1 MLGEKIAEQ
10 RKKLGLSQE
19 ELAEELNIS
28 RSTLAGYEAENKKP
42 SYKVLGRMA
51 EYFGVT
57 TDYLLE
63 LEGEGNTMLGNRI
76 TELRKAC
83 DMSQKELGEKLGVS
97 ASAIGMYEQGR
108 REPSNAM
115 MIAME
120 KLFGVTVDY
129 LLGVTDTLETGIRN
143 CGNTIKELRTEAG
156 MTQEELG
163 KLLNVQ
169 NAAVSKYESGKI
181 PLTGETLLKLS
192 KIFNVSTDYL
202 LGAEERAVMEPEEN
216 EPETG
221 TALKFGNRLRELRV
235 SEGITQLQMA
245 VILDTSKSN
254 ISKYEAGTV
263 EPGMETINE
272 IARFFEV
279 TTDYLFGMETG
290 GNTMIGG
297 KIADL
302 RKELGLNQEELAERL
317 NVKQPTVANW
327 ELDRREP
334 DLETVKKI
342 ASLFGVTTDYLLGL
356 AKGGNTML
364 GKRINELRRASGMT
378 QEEFGKKLGVIKQTV
393 SSWENDLSEPNHA
406 ATVTIAK
413 LFGVTTDYLLGA
425 EEGGNTMLGKRI
437 NELRKSSGMT
447 QEELGKKLGVVK
459 STISLWESDSSEP
472 NHAATIALAKLF
484 GVTTDYLLG
493 AEGDAMGTEE
503 KINEIAQRVGR
514 NIRSIREQ
522 AGLSQRDFAEGFGVS
537 NGAVGMWETG
547 KRQPDL
553 NMLIQIA
560 HFGGTNLDDLVM
572 KDLTPPVPLYVR
584 NMVYLRKK
592 RGYSQGELAT
602 VLGLQGASS
611 IDLVESGKCE
621 LPVSKL
627 VHLAEF
633 FGVTMDQ
640 ITRQDL
646 SQEVSE
652 CRQQ

>member
-1 MLGEKIAEQ
+1 MLGERIAEQ

-19 ELAEELNIS
+19 ELAEKLNIS
-28 RSTLAGYEAENKKP
+28 QKSISKYELGDRKP
-42 SYKVLGRMA
+42 QYKVLVRMA

-57 TDYLLE
+57 
-63 LEGEGNTMLGNRI
+63 
-76 TELRKAC
+76 
-83 DMSQKELGEKLGVS
+83 
-97 ASAIGMYEQGR
+97 
-108 REPSNAM
+108 
-115 MIAME
+115 
-120 KLFGVTVDY
+120 VDY
-129 LLGVTDTLETGIRN
+129 LLRSTDTQDFGICD

-163 KLLNVQ
+163 MLLNVQ
-169 NAAVSKYESGKI
+169 NAAVSKYESGKV

-202 LGAEERAVMEPEEN
+202 LGA
-216 EPETG
+216 
-221 TALKFGNRLRELRV
+221 
-235 SEGITQLQMA
+235 
-245 VILDTSKSN
+245 
-254 ISKYEAGTV
+254 
-263 EPGMETINE
+263 
-272 IARFFEV
+272 
-279 TTDYLFGMETG
+279 
-290 GNTMIGG
+290 
-297 KIADL
+297 
-302 RKELGLNQEELAERL
+302 
-317 NVKQPTVANW
+317 
-327 ELDRREP
+327 
-334 DLETVKKI
+334 
-342 ASLFGVTTDYLLGL
+342 
-356 AKGGNTML
+356 KGGNTML
-364 GKRINELRRASGMT
+364 GKRINELRKSSGMT

-406 ATVTIAK
+406 ATIA
-413 LFGVTTDYLLGA
+413 
-425 EEGGNTMLGKRI
+425 I
-437 NELRKSSGMT
+437 
-447 QEELGKKLGVVK
+447 
-459 STISLWESDSSEP
+459 
-472 NHAATIALAKLF
+472 AKLF

-522 AGLSQRDFAEGFGVS
+522 AGLSQKDFAEGFGVS
-537 NGAVGMWETG
+537 AGAVGMWETG
-547 KRQPDL
+547 RREPDI

-572 KDLTPPVPLYVR
+572 KELTPPIPLYVR

-602 VLGLQGASS
+602 ILGLQGASS

-640 ITRQDL
+640 ITKQDL
-646 SQEVSE
+646 SQEVSG

>member
-1 MLGEKIAEQ
+1 MFGEKILEQ
-10 RKKLGLSQE
+10 RKRKGITQQ
-19 ELAEELNIS
+19 ELADALNIS

-42 SYKVLGRMA
+42 SYKVLVRMA

-63 LEGEGNTMLGNRI
+63 LDVGGNVMLGKRI

-83 DMSQKELGEKLGVS
+83 DMSQKELGEKLGLS

-108 REPSNAM
+108 REPGNAM
-115 MIAME
+115 LIAME
-120 KLFGVTVDY
+120 NLFGVTVDY
-129 LLGVTDTLETGIRN
+129 LLGVTDS
-143 CGNTIKELRTEAG
+143 TE
-156 MTQEELG
+156 
-163 KLLNVQ
+163 
-169 NAAVSKYESGKI
+169 NAPESSV
-181 PLTGETLLKLS
+181 T
-192 KIFNVSTDYL
+192 
-202 LGAEERAVMEPEEN
+202 R
-216 EPETG
+216 
-221 TALKFGNRLRELRV
+221 KFGNRLRDLRV

-263 EPGMETINE
+263 EPGMEKINE
-272 IARFFEV
+272 IARFFKV

-290 GNTMIGG
+290 GNTMIG
-297 KIADL
+297 KRINEL
-302 RKELGLNQEELAERL
+302 RKELELSQEELAKKIGVSRSALSLYEI
-317 NVKQPTVANW
+317 
-327 ELDRREP
+327 DRREP

-342 ASLFGVTTDYLLGL
+342 AS
-356 AKGGNTML
+356 
-364 GKRINELRRASGMT
+364 
-378 QEEFGKKLGVIKQTV
+378 
-393 SSWENDLSEPNHA
+393 
-406 ATVTIAK
+406 
-413 LFGVTTDYLLGA
+413 
-425 EEGGNTMLGKRI
+425 
-437 NELRKSSGMT
+437 
-447 QEELGKKLGVVK
+447 
-459 STISLWESDSSEP
+459 
-472 NHAATIALAKLF
+472 LF

-522 AGLSQRDFAEGFGVS
+522 AGLSQDEFAEGFSVKQPTVA
-537 NGAVGMWETG
+537 NWETG

-553 NMLIQIA
+553 NMLIQIVQ
-560 HFGGTNLDDLVM
+560 FGGTSLDDLAM

-584 NMVYLRKK
+584 NMVSLRKK
-592 RGYSQGELAT
+592 CGYSQGELAT

-640 ITRQDL
+640 ITKQDL
-646 SQEVSE
+646 SQEVSG

>member
-1 MLGEKIAEQ
+1 MLGERIAEQ

-19 ELAEELNIS
+19 ELAEKLNIS
-28 RSTLAGYEAENKKP
+28 QKSISKYELGDRKP
-42 SYKVLGRMA
+42 QYKVLVRMA

-57 TDYLLE
+57 VDYLLE
-63 LEGEGNTMLGNRI
+63 LDGGGNTVLGERI
-76 TELRKAC
+76 AELRKVC

-108 REPSNAM
+108 REPNNAM

-129 LLGVTDTLETGIRN
+129 LLGVTD
-143 CGNTIKELRTEAG
+143 
-156 MTQEELG
+156 
-163 KLLNVQ
+163 
-169 NAAVSKYESGKI
+169 
-181 PLTGETLLKLS
+181 
-192 KIFNVSTDYL
+192 ST
-202 LGAEERAVMEPEEN
+202 EN
-216 EPETG
+216 EPESSVTR
-221 TALKFGNRLRELRV
+221 KFGNRLRDLRV

-263 EPGMETINE
+263 EPGMEKINE
-272 IARFFEV
+272 IARFFKV

-297 KIADL
+297 KIAEL
-302 RKELGLNQEELAERL
+302 RKEHGLNQKELAKKIEVSRSAL
-317 NVKQPTVANW
+317 SLY
-327 ELDRREP
+327 EIDRREP

-342 ASLFGVTTDYLLGL
+342 ASLFGVTTDYLLG
-356 AKGGNTML
+356 
-364 GKRINELRRASGMT
+364 
-378 QEEFGKKLGVIKQTV
+378 
-393 SSWENDLSEPNHA
+393 
-406 ATVTIAK
+406 
-413 LFGVTTDYLLGA
+413 
-425 EEGGNTMLGKRI
+425 
-437 NELRKSSGMT
+437 
-447 QEELGKKLGVVK
+447 
-459 STISLWESDSSEP
+459 
-472 NHAATIALAKLF
+472 
-484 GVTTDYLLG
+484 
-493 AEGDAMGTEE
+493 AEGEDTMGTEE

-522 AGLSQRDFAEGFGVS
+522 AGLSQDEFAEGFSVKQPTVA
-537 NGAVGMWETG
+537 NWETG

-560 HFGGTNLDDLVM
+560 QFGGTSLDDLVT

-627 VHLAEF
+627 VRLADF

-640 ITRQDL
+640 ITKQDL

>member
-1 MLGEKIAEQ
+1 MLGERIAEQ

-19 ELAEELNIS
+19 ELAEKLNIS
-28 RSTLAGYEAENKKP
+28 QKSISKYELGDRKP
-42 SYKVLGRMA
+42 QYKVLVRMA

-57 TDYLLE
+57 
-63 LEGEGNTMLGNRI
+63 
-76 TELRKAC
+76 
-83 DMSQKELGEKLGVS
+83 
-97 ASAIGMYEQGR
+97 
-108 REPSNAM
+108 
-115 MIAME
+115 
-120 KLFGVTVDY
+120 VDY
-129 LLGVTDTLETGIRN
+129 LLRSTDTQDFGICD

-163 KLLNVQ
+163 MLLNVQ
-169 NAAVSKYESGKI
+169 NAAVSKYESGKV

-202 LGAEERAVMEPEEN
+202 LGAEE
-216 EPETG
+216 
-221 TALKFGNRLRELRV
+221 
-235 SEGITQLQMA
+235 
-245 VILDTSKSN
+245 
-254 ISKYEAGTV
+254 
-263 EPGMETINE
+263 
-272 IARFFEV
+272 
-279 TTDYLFGMETG
+279 

-297 KIADL
+297 KIAEL
-302 RKELGLNQEELAERL
+302 RKEQGLNQKELAKKIGVSRSALSLYEI
-317 NVKQPTVANW
+317 
-327 ELDRREP
+327 DRREP

-342 ASLFGVTTDYLLGL
+342 ASLFGVTTDYLLG
-356 AKGGNTML
+356 AEEGNTM
-364 GKRINELRRASGMT
+364 I
-378 QEEFGKKLGVIKQTV
+378 
-393 SSWENDLSEPNHA
+393 
-406 ATVTIAK
+406 
-413 LFGVTTDYLLGA
+413 
-425 EEGGNTMLGKRI
+425 GKRI

-447 QEELGKKLGVVK
+447 QEELGKKLGVIKQTV
-459 STISLWESDSSEP
+459 SSWENDSSEP

-522 AGLSQRDFAEGFGVS
+522 AGLSQDEFAEGFSVKQPTVA
-537 NGAVGMWETG
+537 NWETG

-560 HFGGTNLDDLVM
+560 QFGGTNLDDLVM
-572 KDLTPPVPLYVR
+572 KELTPPVPLYVR

-627 VHLAEF
+627 VRLADF

-640 ITRQDL
+640 ITKQDL

>member
-1 MLGEKIAEQ
+1 MLGERIAEQ

-19 ELAEELNIS
+19 ELAEKLNIS
-28 RSTLAGYEAENKKP
+28 QKSISKYELGDRKP
-42 SYKVLGRMA
+42 QYKVLVRMA

-57 TDYLLE
+57 
-63 LEGEGNTMLGNRI
+63 
-76 TELRKAC
+76 
-83 DMSQKELGEKLGVS
+83 
-97 ASAIGMYEQGR
+97 
-108 REPSNAM
+108 
-115 MIAME
+115 
-120 KLFGVTVDY
+120 VDY
-129 LLGVTDTLETGIRN
+129 LLRSTDTQDFGICD

-163 KLLNVQ
+163 MLLNVQ
-169 NAAVSKYESGKI
+169 NAAVSKYESGKV

-202 LGAEERAVMEPEEN
+202 LGA
-216 EPETG
+216 
-221 TALKFGNRLRELRV
+221 K
-235 SEGITQLQMA
+235 
-245 VILDTSKSN
+245 
-254 ISKYEAGTV
+254 
-263 EPGMETINE
+263 
-272 IARFFEV
+272 
-279 TTDYLFGMETG
+279 
-290 GNTMIGG
+290 
-297 KIADL
+297 
-302 RKELGLNQEELAERL
+302 
-317 NVKQPTVANW
+317 
-327 ELDRREP
+327 
-334 DLETVKKI
+334 
-342 ASLFGVTTDYLLGL
+342 
-356 AKGGNTML
+356 
-364 GKRINELRRASGMT
+364 
-378 QEEFGKKLGVIKQTV
+378 
-393 SSWENDLSEPNHA
+393 
-406 ATVTIAK
+406 
-413 LFGVTTDYLLGA
+413 
-425 EEGGNTMLGKRI
+425 GGNTMLGKRI

-447 QEELGKKLGVVK
+447 QEELGKKLGVIKQTV
-459 STISLWESDSSEP
+459 SSWENDLSEP
-472 NHAATIALAKLF
+472 NHAATIAIAKLF

-522 AGLSQRDFAEGFGVS
+522 AGLSQDEFAEGFSVKQPTVA
-537 NGAVGMWETG
+537 NWETG

-560 HFGGTNLDDLVM
+560 QFGGTSLDDLVT

-627 VHLAEF
+627 IYLAEF

-640 ITRQDL
+640 ITKQDL
-646 SQEVSE
+646 SQEVSG

>member
-19 ELAEELNIS
+19 ELAEKLNIS
-28 RSTLAGYEAENKKP
+28 QKSISKYELGNRKP
-42 SYKVLGRMA
+42 QYKVLVRMA

-63 LEGEGNTMLGNRI
+63 LDGGGNVMLGKRI

-83 DMSQKELGEKLGVS
+83 DMSQKELGEKLGLS

-108 REPSNAM
+108 REPGNAM
-115 MIAME
+115 LIAME
-120 KLFGVTVDY
+120 NLFGVTVDY
-129 LLGVTDTLETGIRN
+129 LLGVTDSTEN
-143 CGNTIKELRTEAG
+143 APELSVAR
-156 MTQEELG
+156 
-163 KLLNVQ
+163 
-169 NAAVSKYESGKI
+169 
-181 PLTGETLLKLS
+181 
-192 KIFNVSTDYL
+192 
-202 LGAEERAVMEPEEN
+202 
-216 EPETG
+216 
-221 TALKFGNRLRELRV
+221 KFGNRLRGLRV

-245 VILDTSKSN
+245 VNLDTSKSN

-263 EPGMETINE
+263 EPGMEKINE
-272 IARFFEV
+272 IARFFKV
-279 TTDYLFGMETG
+279 TTDYLFGMET
-290 GNTMIGG
+290 
-297 KIADL
+297 
-302 RKELGLNQEELAERL
+302 
-317 NVKQPTVANW
+317 
-327 ELDRREP
+327 
-334 DLETVKKI
+334 
-342 ASLFGVTTDYLLGL
+342 
-356 AKGGNTML
+356 
-364 GKRINELRRASGMT
+364 
-378 QEEFGKKLGVIKQTV
+378 
-393 SSWENDLSEPNHA
+393 
-406 ATVTIAK
+406 
-413 LFGVTTDYLLGA
+413 
-425 EEGGNTMLGKRI
+425 GGNTMLGKRI

-447 QEELGKKLGVVK
+447 QEELGKKLGVIKQTV
-459 STISLWESDSSEP
+459 SSWENDSSEP
-472 NHAATIALAKLF
+472 NHVATIALAKLF

-522 AGLSQRDFAEGFGVS
+522 AGLSQDEFAEGFSVKQPTVA
-537 NGAVGMWETG
+537 NWETG

-560 HFGGTNLDDLVM
+560 QFGGATLDDLVT

-584 NMVYLRKK
+584 NMVSLRKK

-602 VLGLQGASS
+602 VLGLQSASS

-627 VHLAEF
+627 IHLAEF

-640 ITRQDL
+640 ITKKDL
-646 SQEVSE
+646 SQEVSG

>member
-1 MLGEKIAEQ
+1 
-10 RKKLGLSQE
+10 
-19 ELAEELNIS
+19 
-28 RSTLAGYEAENKKP
+28 
-42 SYKVLGRMA
+42 
-51 EYFGVT
+51 
-57 TDYLLE
+57 
-63 LEGEGNTMLGNRI
+63 
-76 TELRKAC
+76 
-83 DMSQKELGEKLGVS
+83 
-97 ASAIGMYEQGR
+97 
-108 REPSNAM
+108 
-115 MIAME
+115 
-120 KLFGVTVDY
+120 
-129 LLGVTDTLETGIRN
+129 
-143 CGNTIKELRTEAG
+143 
-156 MTQEELG
+156 
-163 KLLNVQ
+163 
-169 NAAVSKYESGKI
+169 
-181 PLTGETLLKLS
+181 
-192 KIFNVSTDYL
+192 
-202 LGAEERAVMEPEEN
+202 
-216 EPETG
+216 
-221 TALKFGNRLRELRV
+221 
-235 SEGITQLQMA
+235 
-245 VILDTSKSN
+245 
-254 ISKYEAGTV
+254 
-263 EPGMETINE
+263 
-272 IARFFEV
+272 
-279 TTDYLFGMETG
+279 
-290 GNTMIGG
+290 
-297 KIADL
+297 
-302 RKELGLNQEELAERL
+302 
-317 NVKQPTVANW
+317 
-327 ELDRREP
+327 
-334 DLETVKKI
+334 
-342 ASLFGVTTDYLLGL
+342 
-356 AKGGNTML
+356 ML

-493 AEGDAMGTEE
+493 AEGDTMGTEE
-503 KINEIAQRVGR
+503 KINEITQRVGR

-560 HFGGTNLDDLVM
+560 QFGGTNLDDLVM
-572 KDLTPPVPLYVR
+572 KELTPPAPLYVR

-602 VLGLQGASS
+602 VLGLQGANS

-640 ITRQDL
+640 ITKQDL